1 MIMTVHPVA
10 TPIIWLAFAL
20 LTVTGTLNSLI
31 GYQVGKQGLGA
42 IQKRFPNL
50 GARQLDQARVLCTRR
65 GPGVLVLSGAPVL
78 GGILAL
84 TAGLLHT
91 ELRTFL
97 PWVALGKLARN
108 VVLLALMEVGFLS
121 LRK

>member
-1 MIMTVHPVA
+1 
-10 TPIIWLAFAL
+10 
-20 LTVTGTLNSLI
+20 
-31 GYQVGKQGLGA
+31 
-42 IQKRFPNL
+42 
-50 GARQLDQARVLCTRR
+50 
-65 GPGVLVLSGAPVL
+65 LVLSGAPAL

-108 VVLLALMEVGFLS
+108 VVLLALMEAGFLL

>member
-1 MIMTVHPVA
+1 MLTTHPLA
-10 TPIIWLAFAL
+10 NPIVWLALAL

-42 IQKRFPNL
+42 IQKRFPDL
-50 GARQLDQARVLCTRR
+50 GARQLDQVRELYTRR

-91 ELRTFL
+91 ELHTFL

-108 VVLLALMEVGFLS
+108 VVLLALMEVGFLL

>member
-1 MIMTVHPVA
+1 MLTTHPLA
-10 TPIIWLAFAL
+10 NPIVWLALAL

-31 GYQVGKQGLGA
+31 GYQVGKQGLGT
-42 IQKRFPNL
+42 IQKRFPSL
-50 GARQLDQARVLCTRR
+50 GARQLDQVQELYTRR

-91 ELRTFL
+91 GLRTFL

-108 VVLLALMEVGFLS
+108 VVLLALMEVGFL
-121 LRK
+121 LLWK